1 MNHLYDIIIMKF
13 ALGIIA
19 FYVTP
24 FLYLYYKYKDKFPLS
39 LIIFMCIAVSYSC
52 TWFLAMITSL
62 FNLPH
67 YVIYYV
73 VLFLSFFA
81 VFILWKIKNFQI
93 TIPLVFLL
101 SIIILLPLFLK
112 QDIIFVDWDAVVSWN
127 RWAVELSDGKYY
139 MYKSLPYPILLP
151 AIWSLFYKI
160 QGTNEIWFTVKF
172 TIVFINLFVVMT
184 LIQLF
189 KEMKSSIFI
198 IILIL
203 LYPLLILRFSTSGY
217 VDYPLMFFGI
227 LSVLSVLLSELNKE
241 NEKFDYYLSVSIILS
256 GLASII
262 KFNGLIFIV
271 FTFVY
276 TILNLKNIKKGK
288 LILTSII
295 FSILL
300 PLSYILFFI
309 YHGGEITLKGI
320 NDLQKIS
327 VSTLENNNIFYKIL
341 TITIRFFAAYK
352 FYKIYFI
359 SFLISLILFFYSY
372 KRIKNINYFSC
383 LLLVFII
390 IGYIIYFNTSY
401 YDSRNALPLHSFI
414 IIFMSI
420 IFGYFIDKKYRI
432 NHVKLL
438 FELNKKEINFN
449 IRKKIITNI
458 YVIILLFLISYF
470 MNNDTLYKI
479 QRYYQSK
486 IGEVDVAI
494 YIKKIY
500 EYYKPCFIVTNLA
513 LVRYNYYVKDIRELI
528 LNYGGLTPPD
538 KYLNL
543 NCNSKVFYITY
554 KIGDVPY
561 LPDDIEKFNLLI
573 QKKIINEY
581 KQNDIPYNVYYK

>member
-13 ALGIIA
+13 TLGIIA
-19 FYVTP
+19 FYITP

-39 LIIFMCIAVSYSC
+39 LIIFMCIVVSYSS
-52 TWFLAMITSL
+52 TWYLAIITSF
-62 FNLPH
+62 FNLPN
-67 YVIYYV
+67 YVIDSV
-73 VLFLSFFA
+73 ILFLSIFA
-81 VFILWKIKNFQI
+81 VFIFWKIKKFQF

-112 QDIIFVDWDAVVSWN
+112 HDIIFVDWDAVVSWN
-127 RWAVELSDGKYY
+127 RWAVELSDGIYNPNK
-139 MYKSLPYPILLP
+139 KLPYPILLP

-172 TIVFINLFVVMT
+172 TIVFINLFVVMI

-203 LYPLLILRFSTSGY
+203 IYPFLISRFSTSGY
-217 VDYPLMFFGI
+217 VDDPLMFFGI
-227 LSVLSVLLSELNKE
+227 LSVLSLLLSELNKE
-241 NEKFDYYLSVSIILS
+241 NEKFDYYLSLSIILS

-262 KFNGLIFIV
+262 KFNGLIFMV

-309 YHGGEITLKGI
+309 YHGGEITLKGV
-320 NDLQKIS
+320 NGLQKIS
-327 VSTLENNNIFYKIL
+327 VSTLENDNIFYKIL
-341 TITIRFFAAYK
+341 TITKRFFVAYR
-352 FYKIYFI
+352 FYEVYFI
-359 SFLISLILFFYSY
+359 IFLISIILFFYSF
-372 KRIKNINYFSC
+372 KRIKNINYFSGF
-383 LLLVFII
+383 LLVFII

-401 YDSRNALPLHSFI
+401 YDSRNALPIHSFI

-420 IFGYFIDKKYRI
+420 IFGYFIDKRYRI
-432 NHVKLL
+432 NHIKLL
-438 FELNKKEINFN
+438 FELNKKEVNFN
-449 IRKKIITNI
+449 IREKIITNI
-458 YVIILLFLISYF
+458 YVLILLFLISYF

-479 QRYYQSK
+479 QKNYQSK
-486 IGEVDVAI
+486 IGEVDVAF

-500 EYYKPCFIVTNLA
+500 EYYKPCFIVTNLQ

-528 LNYGGLTPPD
+528 LNYGGLTPPEQ
-538 KYLNL
+538 YLNL

-561 LPDDIEKFNLLI
+561 LPDDIEKFKFLI